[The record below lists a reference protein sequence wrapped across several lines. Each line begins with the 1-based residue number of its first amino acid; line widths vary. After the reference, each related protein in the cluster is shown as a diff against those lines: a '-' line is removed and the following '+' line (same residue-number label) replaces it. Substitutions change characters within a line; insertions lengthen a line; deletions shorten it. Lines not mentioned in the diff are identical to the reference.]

1 MKISYSHREWAVL
14 LIGGS
19 SGTGKTLLAKQSGLR
34 LGISWFQVDDLRL
47 ALQRSRVILP
57 EHTEALYFFDETP
70 HVWEL
75 PAERLRDALIAVG
88 QVMAPALEVMIE
100 NHVDTAAPV
109 IIEGDAILPSLLARP
124 SVQDRAANGNVRAV
138 FLVEPEEDAIFAN
151 MVARNRRIAA
161 RTETELRT
169 EARAKWLF
177 GRWLADD
184 AARYNLPV
192 VEPRPWL
199 TLLERVMMVMN
210 TSSLNTGDN

>member
-1 MKISYSHREWAVL
+1 MKPSYSHREWTAL

-19 SGTGKTLLAKQSGLR
+19 SGTGKTLLAKQSGLH
-34 LGISWFQVDDLRL
+34 LGISWLQADDLRL

-57 EHTEALYFFDETP
+57 EHTEALYFFEETP

-75 PAERLRDALIAVG
+75 PAERLRDGLIAVG
-88 QVMAPALEVMIE
+88 QVMTPALEVVIE
-100 NHVDTAAPV
+100 NHVDTSTPV

-124 SVQDRAANGNVRAV
+124 MVRDRAANGNVRAV

-151 MVARNRRIAA
+151 MVARNRGIEA

-169 EARAKWLF
+169 EAHAKWLF
-177 GRWLADD
+177 GCWLTDE

-210 TSSLNTGDN
+210 TSNFNARDN